1 MSLRARARIHD
12 SFTLNKTKNDCGSHR
27 LDHYKLILNKTKNE
41 CGSHRLDHYKLVEKA
56 ALLEM
61 LSKVES
67 ANK

>member
-12 SFTLNKTKNDCGSHR
+12 SFNKTKNECGFHR